1 MKTRCLNNKIFEWN
15 WKLWTKIKFLD
26 EIIEIIENQVIKQIS
41 NYWIKLNKVEKNL
54 NYWMY

>member
-1 MKTRCLNNKIFEWN
+1 MKTSCLNNKIFEWN
-15 WKLWTKIKFLD
+15 WKLWMKIKFLD

-54 NYWMY
+54 NC